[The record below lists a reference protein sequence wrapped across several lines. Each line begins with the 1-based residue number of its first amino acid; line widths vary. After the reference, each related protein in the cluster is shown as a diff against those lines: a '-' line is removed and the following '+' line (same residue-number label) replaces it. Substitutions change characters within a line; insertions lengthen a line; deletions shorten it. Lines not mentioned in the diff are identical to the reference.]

1 MTSLGVRPLRHALDN
16 NTETMN
22 MDTTAW
28 IGSLAAIMTTTA
40 FIPQAW
46 KIWHTRHTADIS
58 LGMYTMFTLGVAL
71 WLIYGALLGSWPIIV
86 ANSITLLLAGTVL
99 VMKLKFG

>member
-1 MTSLGVRPLRHALDN
+1 MHAN
-16 NTETMN
+16 STIARSEKAQIT
-22 MDTTAW
+22 MDTTDW
-28 IGSLAAIMTTTA
+28 IGSAAATLTTTA

-58 LGMYTMFTLGVAL
+58 LGMYALFTTGVAL
-71 WLIYGALLGSWPIIV
+71 WLTYGILLAEWPIII
-86 ANSITLLLAGTVL
+86 ANSITLLLAGSVL

>member
-1 MTSLGVRPLRHALDN
+1 MT
-16 NTETMN
+16 
-22 MDTTAW
+22 TTDW
-28 IGSLAAIMTTTA
+28 IGSAAATLTTTA

-46 KIWHTRHTADIS
+46 KVWRTRHTTDIS
-58 LGMYTMFTLGVAL
+58 LGMYTLFTLGVTL
-71 WLIYGALLGSWPIIV
+71 WLAYGIRLESWPIII